1 MLAPASGHSATGATN
16 LFDPAARERL
26 SAPGFRTF
34 LAICDRWGLSVAERR
49 RLLGDI
55 PESTY
60 HSWRTKGAPSLTVD
74 LLERISLVLGAHRSL
89 RLLFADE
96 AAAHRWLKAP
106 SLDLPFSGD
115 SPLQTML
122 RGSLD
127 NLYAVRR
134 YIDAWRGAWP

>member
-1 MLAPASGHSATGATN
+1 MLAPASHHSPPEAAD
-16 LFDPAARERL
+16 LFDPGVRARL

-34 LAICDRWGLSVAERR
+34 MAICDRWALTVWERR

-55 PESTY
+55 GESTY
-60 HSWRTKGAPSLTVD
+60 HAWRTKGAPALPVD
-74 LLERISLVLGAHRSL
+74 LLERISLVLGIHRSL

-106 SLDLPFSGD
+106 NTDLPFSGD
-115 SPLQTML
+115 SPLRAML
-122 RGSLD
+122 RGSID

-134 YIDAWRGAWP
+134 YIDAWRGVWP